1 VLCSPAVASESGRG
15 ERDDRRGRVLV
26 TGANGQLGRRLLSR
40 LSGARAV
47 VRSERAAATLRAL
60 PEAERFEIRILDYRD
75 VDRLTGAAQ
84 GCRHVVHLPGIIR
97 ETRDNRYVDAHEATC
112 EAVAR
117 AAAAAGVDR
126 IVYLSILGSDPDSP
140 NACLASK
147 GRAERI
153 LLDAATPAVIL
164 RVPMVLGPGDVTARV
179 VAAEARAR
187 VLPMLAGGRVRT
199 QPIYAE
205 DVVDAILSALAR
217 PGLDDVALDL
227 AGPESLPQRDF
238 VARAAR
244 LQGRR
249 PRVIP
254 VPMALARGLAWLAER
269 ALAKPPVTRAMLGV
283 LGRDDCV
290 DAEAAAKELGIR
302 LTPLDEMLRRSLG
315 AGRAGS

>member
-1 VLCSPAVASESGRG
+1 VLCSPAVASESARG
-15 ERDDRRGRVLV
+15 EREDGRGRVLV
-26 TGANGQLGRRLLSR
+26 TGANGQLGRRLLAR

-60 PEAERFEIRILDYRD
+60 SEAGRFEIRILDYRD
-75 VDRLTGAAQ
+75 VDRLTQAAQ
-84 GCRHVVHLPGIIR
+84 GCRYVVHLPGIIR
-97 ETRDNRYVDAHEATC
+97 ETRENRYADAHEATC
-112 EAVAR
+112 EAVTR
-117 AAAAAGVDR
+117 AAAAAGVER
-126 IVYLSILGSDPDSP
+126 IVYVSILGSDPDSP

-164 RVPMVLGPGDVTARV
+164 RVPMVLGPGDATARV

-187 VLPMLAGGRVRT
+187 LLPLLAGGRVRT
-199 QPIYAE
+199 QPIYAD
-205 DVVDAILSALAR
+205 DVVEAMLAAMAR

-244 LQGRR
+244 LQGRS
-249 PRVIP
+249 PWVIP
-254 VPMALARGLAWLAER
+254 VPVALARGIAWLAER
-269 ALAKPPVTRAMLGV
+269 ALANPPVTRAMLGV
-283 LGRDDCV
+283 LCHDDCV
-290 DAEAAAKELGIR
+290 DGAAAKELGIR

-315 AGRAGS
+315 AESDGS